1 MRPGIQRIV
10 TSIFPFSRR
19 RASRYVLVIHG
30 GAGTMSREGSTPE
43 KRATYRAALSQALKA
58 GYGVLKQGG
67 EAMDAVVAA
76 VSVMEGGIYTKSRRI
91 GWLTTGFQI

>member
-1 MRPGIQRIV
+1 MP
-10 TSIFPFSRR
+10 
-19 RASRYVLVIHG
+19 ASKNANPALKPTKKSAEPNYVLVIHG
-30 GAGTMSREGSTPE
+30 GAGTMSRQGSTPE

-76 VSVMEGGIYTKSRRI
+76 VSVMEGGIYTKSRCI
-91 GWLTTGFQI
+91 VWLMTGFQI